1 MPKVTFH
8 PDDESV
14 EVERGVTL
22 QTAAKAAGVELAS
35 ICGGDGI
42 CGRCRVIVKN
52 GNIEAAPTTLLSRDE
67 VQKGYVLA
75 CQTKVL
81 GDVVVEVPSETRA
94 EEGQILIDLDAQR
107 FRALYQEEKVS
118 FQREPLVQ
126 KLYVE
131 LPPPTLQDNL
141 ADHQRLYREIR
152 RRRSYPIMQTGLK
165 VLQTHP
171 KLLRRSDWR
180 VTATLGWRGSTVE
193 VLQVES
199 GNTAECSYGVTV
211 DVGTSTVVVHLLDM
225 NTGKTIDAE
234 AMYNSQ
240 RAYGEE
246 VTRRIIYAERGG
258 LEQLQKTIV
267 NDINNLITALGSRN
281 RVALHDCLAVVCA
294 GNTTMMHLLL
304 GLDPSSIRRDPYVS
318 CSTMPPPV
326 RAAEVGIHINP
337 RGLLYC
343 VPAIGGWVGGDV
355 TAGILATGLY
365 ESDKTVMLIDV
376 GTNGEIVIGQ
386 RDGDSCWMVTCSA
399 SAGPAF
405 EGSGVK
411 CGMKASRGAIERV
424 HISPDGTVLYKT
436 VGNVKPKGICGS
448 GLIDLVAGLVEA
460 GFIDRSGRLLPEAN
474 HRVRECDGLLEFVV
488 VPAQRSA
495 TGSEIVIT
503 QADIENLLR
512 AKAAIYA
519 GALILIKSLELD
531 FDDIDRVFLAG
542 GFGNY
547 LDREKAIT
555 IGLIP
560 DLPLEKIRF
569 VGNTSI
575 IGAKMA
581 LLSRE
586 AWEKCEEIAQ
596 SATYYDLISFPHY
609 YEEFLAAKFLP
620 HTELERFPS
629 VQKRLMKERVTQA
642 LTPGPSPV
650 FTDGRGVPKAG

>member
-1 MPKVTFH
+1 MPRVRFH
-8 PDDESV
+8 PDEVSI

-22 QTAAKAAGVELAS
+22 QAAAKAAGVALAS

-52 GNIEAAPTTLLSRDE
+52 GNIEAAPTTLLTRDE
-67 VQKGYVLA
+67 IQKGYVLA
-75 CQTKVL
+75 CQTKVF
-81 GDVVVEVPSETRA
+81 GDVEVEVPPETRA
-94 EEGQILIDLDAQR
+94 EEGQILIDIDAQR
-107 FRALYQEEKVS
+107 FRALYQEERVS
-118 FQREPLVQ
+118 FKHEPLVQ

-131 LPPPTLQDNL
+131 LPAPSLHDNL

-152 RRRSYPIMQTGLK
+152 RHRYYPIMQTGLK
-165 VLQTHP
+165 ILRAQP
-171 KLLRRSDWR
+171 KLLRHNRWK
-180 VTATLGWRGSTVE
+180 VTATLGWRGGTVE
-193 VLQVES
+193 VLQLEGGDTS
-199 GNTAECSYGVTV
+199 SRNYGVAV
-211 DVGTSTVVVHLLDM
+211 DVGTSTVVAHLVDL
-225 NTGKTIDAE
+225 NTGRTVDAE

-267 NDINNLITALGSRN
+267 NDINNLIAALVARN
-281 RVALHDCLAVVCA
+281 NIALHDCLAVVCA

-318 CSTMPPPV
+318 CSTAPPPV
-326 RAAEVGIHINP
+326 RAAEVGIQINP

-376 GTNGEIVIGQ
+376 GTNGEIVIG
-386 RDGDSCWMVTCSA
+386 RREDSSCWMVTCSA

-424 HISPDGTVLYKT
+424 QISPDGNVIYKT

-448 GLIDLVAGLVEA
+448 GLIDLVAGLLEA
-460 GFIDRSGRLLPEAN
+460 GFIDRSGRLIPEASP
-474 HRVRECDGLLEFVV
+474 RIRERDGILEFVV

-495 TGSEIVIT
+495 TEKDIVIT

-519 GALILIKSLELD
+519 GTLILLKSLNLEIA
-531 FDDIDRVFLAG
+531 DIDRVFLAG

-547 LDREKAIT
+547 LDREKAIM

-629 VQKRLMKERVTQA
+629 VQGRLNAKGVKA
-642 LTPGPSPV
+642 LTPSPSPV
-650 FTDGRGVPKAG
+650 VT

>member
-1 MPKVTFH
+1 MPKVIFC
-8 PDDESV
+8 PDDESI

-22 QTAAKAAGVELAS
+22 QAAAKAAGVELAS

-42 CGRCRVIVKN
+42 CGRCRVIVRN
-52 GNIEAAPTTLLSRDE
+52 GNIEAAPTTLLNRDE
-67 VQKGYVLA
+67 IQKGYVLA

-81 GDVVVEVPSETRA
+81 GDVKVEVPPETRA
-94 EEGQILIDLDAQR
+94 EEGQILLDLDAQR

-118 FQREPLVQ
+118 FRHEPLVQ

-152 RRRSYPIMQTGLK
+152 RHKSYSIMQTGLK

-171 KLLRRSDWR
+171 KLLRSFHWQA
-180 VTATLGWRGSTVE
+180 TATLGLRGGTVE
-193 VLQVES
+193 VLQIE
-199 GNTAECSYGVTV
+199 GDDTQERNYGIAV
-211 DVGTSTVVVHLLDM
+211 DVGTSTVVAHLLDLSA
-225 NTGKTIDAE
+225 GKTIDAE

-258 LEQLQKTIV
+258 LDQLQKTIIA
-267 NDINNLITALGSRN
+267 DINNLITALVSRN
-281 RVALHDCLAVVCA
+281 KIALHDCLAVVCA
-294 GNTTMMHLLL
+294 GNTTMTHLLL

-318 CSTMPPPV
+318 CSTAPPPV

-343 VPAIGGWVGGDV
+343 LPAIGGWVGGDV

-376 GTNGEIVIGQ
+376 GTNGEIVIG
-386 RDGDSCWMVTCSA
+386 RREDGFCWMVSCSA

-424 HISPDGTVLYKT
+424 QISPEGNVIYKT
-436 VGNVKPKGICGS
+436 VGHVKPKGICGS
-448 GLIDLVAGLVEA
+448 GLIDLVAGLLEA
-460 GFIDRSGRLLPEAN
+460 GFIDRSGRLLPEAS

-519 GALILIKSLELD
+519 GALILIKSLNLD
-531 FDDIDRVFLAG
+531 ITDIDRVFLAG

-560 DLPLEKIRF
+560 DLSLEKIRF

-575 IGAKMA
+575 IGAKLA

-586 AWEKCEEIAQ
+586 ALEKCDEIVQ

-629 VQKRLMKERVTQA
+629 VQKRL
-642 LTPGPSPV
+642 
-650 FTDGRGVPKAG
+650 GRGERLVAPTKVRL

>member
-1 MPKVTFH
+1 MAKVTFR
-8 PDDESV
+8 PDEVSV

-22 QTAAKAAGVELAS
+22 LAAAKAAGVEVAS

-42 CGRCRVIVKN
+42 CGRCRVIVKD
-52 GNIEAAPTTLLSRDE
+52 GTIEAAPTTLLTRE
-67 VQKGYVLA
+67 EIQKGYVLA

-81 GDVVVEVPSETRA
+81 GDVAVEVPPETRT
-94 EEGQILIDLDAQR
+94 EEGQILIDIDAQR
-107 FRALYQEEKVS
+107 FRALYQEEKIS
-118 FQREPLVQ
+118 FRHEPLVQ
-126 KLYVE
+126 KLSLE
-131 LPPPTLQDNL
+131 LSPPTLHDNV
-141 ADHQRLYREIR
+141 ADQQRLYREIR
-152 RRRSYPIMQTGLK
+152 RHKNYPIMQMGLK
-165 VLQTHP
+165 VLRTLP
-171 KLLRRSDWR
+171 KLVRQHHWK
-180 VTATLGWRGSTVE
+180 VTATVGLRGGVVE
-193 VLQVES
+193 VLQLEGGDTS
-199 GNTAECSYGVTV
+199 QRAYGIAM
-211 DVGTSTVVVHLLDM
+211 DVGTSTVVAHLVDL
-225 NTGKTIDAE
+225 NTGRTVDAE

-246 VTRRIIYAERGG
+246 VTRRILYAERGG

-267 NDINNLITALGSRN
+267 NDINNLITALVERN
-281 RVALHDCLAVVCA
+281 KIALHDCLAVACA

-318 CSTMPPPV
+318 CSTAPPPV

-365 ESDKTVMLIDV
+365 ESEQTAMLIDV
-376 GTNGEIVIGQ
+376 GTNGEIVIG
-386 RDGDSCWMVTCSA
+386 RREDDSYWLVTCSA

-424 HISPDGTVLYKT
+424 QISPDGNVLYKT
-436 VGNVKPKGICGS
+436 VGNVRPKGICGS
-448 GLIDLVAGLVEA
+448 GLIDLVAGLLEA
-460 GFIDRSGRLLPEAN
+460 GFIDRSGRLIPESSP
-474 HRVRECDGLLEFVV
+474 RIRECDGLLEFVV

-495 TGSEIVIT
+495 TGKDIVLT

-519 GALILIKSLELD
+519 GTLILLKSLDLD
-531 FDDIDRVFLAG
+531 VTDIERVFLAG

-547 LDREKAIT
+547 LDREKAIM

-581 LLSRE
+581 LLSWE
-586 AWEKCEEIAQ
+586 AWATCEQIAQ

-629 VQKRLMKERVTQA
+629 VQERLRVKETVWR
-642 LTPGPSPV
+642 S
-650 FTDGRGVPKAG
+650 R